1 MTEKVKEPVLFI
13 INPIAGI
20 RSKTNLEK
28 IIRRHLNTKIYEPEF
43 RYTEYKGHGAKL
55 AKKALKRGIQ
65 KIVAVGGDGTVNE
78 VGSVLIN
85 KDATLGI
92 IPVGSGNGL
101 ARHLH
106 IPVRVKEAV
115 EIINRHKE
123 IRIDCGLVN
132 GVPFFCT
139 CGVGFDAFVGMRFA
153 ESEQRGFITYVK
165 TTLSEYVHYKPKK
178 YRLKA
183 GKTRIASRAFLVTFA
198 NAAQWGNNAYISPH
212 ADIQDGKLDICILA
226 PFPRFRALNI
236 GFRLFSKKLHRSPYL
251 KVLRTDKAVLKRKKA
266 GAVHFDGEPAVM
278 KKKILIETVHQGL
291 KVMVH
296 EHSRWK

>member
-1 MTEKVKEPVLFI
+1 MTDKGKEPILFI

-20 RSKTNLEK
+20 RSKTNLENS
-28 IIRRHLNTKIYEPEF
+28 IRRHLDTKRYEPEF
-43 RYTEYKGHGAKL
+43 RYTEYKGHGTKL
-55 AKKALKRGIQ
+55 ARKAIKRGVQ
-65 KIVAVGGDGTVNE
+65 KIIAVGGDGTVNE
-78 VGSVLIN
+78 VGAALVG
-85 KDATLGI
+85 KDAALGI

-101 ARHLH
+101 ARHLR
-106 IPVRVKEAV
+106 IPVRVKEA
-115 EIINRHKE
+115 INVINHGKVVN
-123 IRIDCGLVN
+123 IDYGLVN
-132 GVPFFCT
+132 GIPFFCT

-183 GKTRIASRAFLVTFA
+183 GKTKVASRAFLVTFA

-236 GFRLFSKKLHRSPYL
+236 GYRLFSKKLHKSPYL
-251 KVLRTDKAVLKRKKA
+251 RVLRTDKAILKRKKA
-266 GAVHFDGEPAVM
+266 GAVHYDGEPAVM
-278 KKKILIETVHQGL
+278 KKKITLESVHRGL
-291 KVMVH
+291 KVIVH
-296 EHSRWK
+296 EHSKWK

>member
-1 MTEKVKEPVLFI
+1 MTDKAKEPILFI

-20 RSKTNLEK
+20 RSKTNLENS
-28 IIRRHLNTKIYEPEF
+28 IRRHLNTKKYEPEF
-43 RYTEYKGHGAKL
+43 RYTEYKGHGTKL
-55 AKKALKRGIQ
+55 ARKAIKKGI
-65 KIVAVGGDGTVNE
+65 KKVIAVGGDGTVNE
-78 VGSVLIN
+78 VGAALVG
-85 KDATLGI
+85 KDAALGI

-101 ARHLH
+101 ARHLK

-115 EIINRHKE
+115 NVINHSKV
-123 IRIDCGLVN
+123 ISIDYGLVN
-132 GVPFFCT
+132 DIPFFCT

-178 YRLKA
+178 YQLKA
-183 GKTRIASRAFLVTFA
+183 GKTKIANRAFLVTFA

-236 GFRLFSKKLHRSPYL
+236 GYRLFSRKLHKSPYL

-266 GAVHFDGEPAVM
+266 GAVHYDGEPAVM
-278 KKKILIETVHQGL
+278 KKKITIQAMHRGL
-291 KVMVH
+291 NVMVH
-296 EHSRWK
+296 ELSKLK